1 MTRISTAQFLRLF
14 SGVLLAAAVA
24 SCQDAQRPAP
34 LYYGQSPHG
43 QASAPAIVATPLPPS
58 RSASGSAA
66 PTGSGTRPATSSST
80 LAPTA
85 SGPHPAEITVAR
97 GDTLYAVARR
107 YQLSTRAIID
117 ANHLEPPYRLV
128 AGRKLILPQT
138 QTAASTSQWPI
149 VTWAPPS
156 AVAPAPPSAVATAP
170 PSAVAPAPPVE
181 PPRAPPEPKP
191 APKPAPEAAAP
202 AASAPSP
209 STPVPAAPAAPT
221 PAPSASAPAPTTP
234 AAPAPEATPSTP
246 PQGSETAA
254 LPPPPPRAGRSFLW
268 PVHGRI
274 IGRFGPGQNGGENDG
289 IDIAAPEGT
298 PVVAAESGIVAYAG
312 NELRGYGNLVLLKH
326 ADGWMTAYGHNSKIL
341 VKRGDRVLRGQTIAH
356 VGATGA
362 VSEPQL
368 HFELRKGTRA
378 LDPLNYLAPLAAT
391 SG

>member
-1 MTRISTAQFLRLF
+1 
-14 SGVLLAAAVA
+14 
-24 SCQDAQRPAP
+24 
-34 LYYGQSPHG
+34 
-43 QASAPAIVATPLPPS
+43 
-58 RSASGSAA
+58 
-66 PTGSGTRPATSSST
+66 
-80 LAPTA
+80 
-85 SGPHPAEITVAR
+85 
-97 GDTLYAVARR
+97 
-107 YQLSTRAIID
+107 LSTRAIID

-138 QTAASTSQWPI
+138 AASASQLPI
-149 VTWAPPS
+149 VTWAP
-156 AVAPAPPSAVATAP
+156 ASAVATAP
-170 PSAVAPAPPVE
+170 PSAVATAPPAE
-181 PPRAPPEPKP
+181 PPRAPPELKP

-202 AASAPSP
+202 AAAALSP
-209 STPVPAAPAAPT
+209 
-221 PAPSASAPAPTTP
+221 SAPAPAAP
-234 AAPAPEATPSTP
+234 AAPAPEATPSKP

-298 PVVAAESGIVAYAG
+298 PVVAAESGIVAYVG